1 MRRLKRTANF
11 SLSSYTKEVSY
22 QIFQIVKSYL
32 LKLYIEPK
40 ETKFEL
46 ENVFSHISPGIFYLS
61 SGIRVGLQKKLN
73 LEFEKIQK
81 TLNRRQ

>member
-1 MRRLKRTANF
+1 MRRPKRIANL
-11 SLSSYTKEVSY
+11 SLSSYTKEGNY

-46 ENVFSHISPGIFYLS
+46 ENVFSHISLGIFS
-61 SGIRVGLQKKLN
+61 LQVK
-73 LEFEKIQK
+73 
-81 TLNRRQ
+81 